1 MGGSYK
7 SYLRVADESAAHVDT
22 RWLLP
27 AKLASLQNGVALRGW
42 WAVFRSENVRF
53 QTVQIAASL
62 LLSVACALPAAAQGP
77 VPDSPAI
84 EQKIDSML
92 SKMTLQQKL
101 EIIGGV
107 DSMFIRAEPSAGFPS
122 LKMSDGPEGVRT
134 WGPDTAYAGGIALA
148 AAWDPALAEK
158 MGDSIGKDARARGV
172 HFLLG
177 PGVNIYRAPM
187 CGRNFEYLGE
197 DPFLAGQTAAAYIRG
212 VQDQGVIATVKHFAA
227 NNQEYDRH
235 NVSSDLDERTLREI
249 YLPAFEA
256 AVKEG
261 HVGAVMNSYNL
272 LNGEHATQ
280 NKHLNL
286 DILKGDWKFDGV
298 LMSDWDATYSAVG
311 AANGGLD
318 LEMPSGKFMN
328 PKNLTDA
335 VKSGQVSQ
343 STIDDKVRRIF
354 RDTLRFGF
362 LDRDQFVA
370 TDPKFSQEGR
380 QVAMQEALESIT
392 LLKNEGNLLP
402 LDPNQVHTI
411 AVIGP
416 DAWPAVPG
424 GGGSSHVDAFS
435 PVSFMTGLSNALA
448 GKVNVLYD
456 PGLPTVEDMMRETE
470 FVSASGQEPTNDR
483 FRGNQVKVETFDNA
497 NFSGTPAVT
506 HQRRLATFQAERF
519 APPSPTRRSIRYTA
533 QYMPSKTEDYVF
545 LIGAAGHD
553 AYKLIVNGKPVLE
566 QTPHEGQAPRYAE
579 VPLTAGKAASVEV
592 DYQPDSSNMRLG
604 LGIRGVDE
612 LVSAEAKKIAA
623 AADVVFVAVGFDAS
637 NESEGFDRTYEL
649 PFGQDQ
655 LIEAVAQ
662 ANPHTIVSLTA
673 GGNVDMHRWLDKVPV
688 LLHNWYPG
696 QEGGRAMA
704 QILTGRHDP
713 EGHLP
718 VSFEKSWDENPVHD
732 SYYPAPTAPGQT
744 PHVEYKEGVFLGYRY
759 YTTNDKKPLF
769 PFGYGLSYTT
779 FSFSNLKVDA
789 PEGGEQYGYRV
800 SFDVTNTGQR
810 EGATVAEVYVGDPS
824 AKVKRPAKEL
834 KGFEKVRLAPNETKH
849 VTVALNQRSFAYWSD
864 AKKGWQVDPGA
875 FTVFVG
881 DSSEHTPLQ
890 QNLNVQ

>member
-1 MGGSYK
+1 
-7 SYLRVADESAAHVDT
+7 
-22 RWLLP
+22 
-27 AKLASLQNGVALRGW
+27 
-42 WAVFRSENVRF
+42 
-53 QTVQIAASL
+53 
-62 LLSVACALPAAAQGP
+62 
-77 VPDSPAI
+77 
-84 EQKIDSML
+84 
-92 SKMTLQQKL
+92 
-101 EIIGGV
+101 
-107 DSMFIRAEPSAGFPS
+107 
-122 LKMSDGPEGVRT
+122 
-134 WGPDTAYAGGIALA
+134 
-148 AAWDPALAEK
+148 
-158 MGDSIGKDARARGV
+158 
-172 HFLLG
+172 
-177 PGVNIYRAPM
+177 
-187 CGRNFEYLGE
+187 
-197 DPFLAGQTAAAYIRG
+197 
-212 VQDQGVIATVKHFAA
+212 
-227 NNQEYDRH
+227 
-235 NVSSDLDERTLREI
+235 
-249 YLPAFEA
+249 
-256 AVKEG
+256 
-261 HVGAVMNSYNL
+261 
-272 LNGEHATQ
+272 
-280 NKHLNL
+280 
-286 DILKGDWKFDGV
+286 
-298 LMSDWDATYSAVG
+298 
-311 AANGGLD
+311 
-318 LEMPSGKFMN
+318 
-328 PKNLTDA
+328 
-335 VKSGQVSQ
+335 

-435 PVSFMTGLSNALA
+435 PVSFMTGLSNALP

-519 APPSPTRRSIRYTA
+519 APPSSTRRSIRYTA

-604 LGIRGVDE
+604 LGVRGVDE

-655 LIEAVAQ
+655 LIEALAQ

-718 VSFEKSWDENPVHD
+718 VSFEKSWDENPVHE
-732 SYYPAPTAPGQT
+732 SYDPAPTAPGQT

-769 PFGYGLSYTT
+769 PF
-779 FSFSNLKVDA
+779 
-789 PEGGEQYGYRV
+789 
-800 SFDVTNTGQR
+800 
-810 EGATVAEVYVGDPS
+810 
-824 AKVKRPAKEL
+824 
-834 KGFEKVRLAPNETKH
+834 
-849 VTVALNQRSFAYWSD
+849 
-864 AKKGWQVDPGA
+864 
-875 FTVFVG
+875 
-881 DSSEHTPLQ
+881 
-890 QNLNVQ
+890 